1 MEELCWLFADL
12 NLAVSAGIL
21 TDITFY
27 LLIALKAWE
36 SWVKTLLFY
45 LASSGETK
53 CLKTQALHHRQGSS
67 LKTFCK
73 NQLFPCNTLKW
84 ITCIFKRKCNV
95 WKLPSKA
102 HILESFGEPRRQGY
116 PDTNEIWAKCFF
128 MMKYCH
134 HVTDQIVKR
143 WWRYEEERLQ
153 IGVAFVRTLEKKNE
167 RLSKSLMFI
176 WYFLLFAFVHG
187 VDSDYIREVHGGF
200 NFLSEKNPTFSYL
213 PVSAHTKEVWGR
225 LAAWNWENQCCMGR
239 QSEGS
244 TWRGAEDRMLLHN
257 SWAFL
262 AARVHFPVRTP
273 AHNMPQQCRTR
284 KCSVSA

>member
-1 MEELCWLFADL
+1 MIWWAEETRLFWHKRDL
-12 NLAVSAGIL
+12 SVLRSVSLWWKTAV
-21 TDITFY
+21 
-27 LLIALKAWE
+27 
-36 SWVKTLLFY
+36 
-45 LASSGETK
+45 
-53 CLKTQALHHRQGSS
+53 
-67 LKTFCK
+67 
-73 NQLFPCNTLKW
+73 
-84 ITCIFKRKCNV
+84 
-95 WKLPSKA
+95 
-102 HILESFGEPRRQGY
+102 
-116 PDTNEIWAKCFF
+116 
-128 MMKYCH
+128 
-134 HVTDQIVKR
+134 DQIVKR
-143 WWRYEEERLQ
+143 WWRYDEERLQ

-167 RLSKSLMFI
+167 RLSKSLIFI

-200 NFLSEKNPTFSYL
+200 NFLTEKNPTFSYL

-273 AHNMPQQCRTR
+273 AHNMKQCSTR
-284 KCSVSA
+284 KGSICVGRPASSLIHIFHMISTWFDCCIPSYCQRSLSRS

>member
-1 MEELCWLFADL
+1 MRPSVWRHKPSTTGKDPPLKLF
-12 NLAVSAGIL
+12 
-21 TDITFY
+21 
-27 LLIALKAWE
+27 
-36 SWVKTLLFY
+36 VKTGFSLVTRRNGS
-45 LASSGETK
+45 LAS
-53 CLKTQALHHRQGSS
+53 LKESVMCR
-67 LKTFCK
+67 
-73 NQLFPCNTLKW
+73 
-84 ITCIFKRKCNV
+84 
-95 WKLPSKA
+95 KLPSKA
-102 HILESFGEPRRQGY
+102 HNLESFGEPRSQGY

-128 MMKYCH
+128 MMKDCR

-187 VDSDYIREVHGGF
+187 VDSDYIGEVHGGL
-200 NFLSEKNPTFSYL
+200 NFLSVKNPTFSYL

-262 AARVHFPVRTP
+262 AAHVHFPVRTP
-273 AHNMPQQCRTR
+273 AHNMPQQCSTNKALYLRRQTCTLSDSHFSYHFYLVWPL
-284 KCSVSA
+284 CSLVLPGRFK